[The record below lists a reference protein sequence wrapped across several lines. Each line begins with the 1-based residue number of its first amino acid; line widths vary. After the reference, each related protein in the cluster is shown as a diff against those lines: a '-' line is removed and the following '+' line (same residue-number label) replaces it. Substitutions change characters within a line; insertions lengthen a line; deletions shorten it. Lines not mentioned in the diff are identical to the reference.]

1 MDGWKT
7 ILFFLGRFMF
17 RGEQWTWWTVQLRG
31 GCLMFMVSGAWLMG
45 ELAGNHAERARL
57 GSVEVV
63 HPWKQ
68 TWNLFKWTLG
78 KGEPCLLEIII
89 FVLGV
94 YILLVLRELEAIGG
108 STLEGKSFSPS
119 TTLWFWG
126 LRFLCSSFSIMT
138 WMTSSIFCGSYLH
151 GDRKFWSE
159 QWIKTKLLMIMISNM

>member
-126 LRFLCSSFSIMT
+126 FWGSCAPHLALWLEWLHLSFVEATYMVTGNFDPNNESKRNY
-138 WMTSSIFCGSYLH
+138 W
-151 GDRKFWSE
+151 W
-159 QWIKTKLLMIMISNM
+159 